1 MGDANF
7 SNFVYLPD
15 VQLLMYISTFPEVV
29 TVNVI

>member
-15 VQLLMYISTFPEVV
+15 VHWLMYISTFPEVV